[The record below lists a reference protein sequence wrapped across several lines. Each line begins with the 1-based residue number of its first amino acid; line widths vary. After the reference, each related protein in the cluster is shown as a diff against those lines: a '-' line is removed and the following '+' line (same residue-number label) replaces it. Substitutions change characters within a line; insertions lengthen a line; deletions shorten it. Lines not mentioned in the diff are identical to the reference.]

1 MLKMASRHHNQVF
14 TNQRMLN
21 QGKSTRFAR
30 SYKVTIVGEDK
41 GEGRHTGS
49 LHSLCCRGRSCSSR
63 TSRCPPRSCSSRT
76 PCSTPGREEASTHAR
91 SVSDTRVAGI
101 SERKVVATNLV
112 LGRASSPRDPAF
124 WGKTH
129 RKTQIS

>member
-1 MLKMASRHHNQVF
+1 MFKMVSRHHNQVF
-14 TNQRMLN
+14 TNQRMPN

-30 SYKVTIVGEDK
+30 NYKVTIVGEDK

-63 TSRCPPRSCSSRT
+63 TSQCPPRSCSSRT
-76 PCSTPGREEASTHAR
+76 PCSTPGRGRGFNTCSQW
-91 SVSDTRVAGI
+91 SDTRVAEI
-101 SERKVVATNLV
+101 SERNVLATNLV

>member
-1 MLKMASRHHNQVF
+1 MLKMVSRHHNQVF
-14 TNQRMLN
+14 TNHRMLN

-41 GEGRHTGS
+41 GEGRHRGS
-49 LHSLCCRGRSCSSR
+49 SHSLCCRGRSCSSR

-76 PCSTPGREEASTHAR
+76 PCSTPGREEASTHAGN
-91 SVSDTRVAGI
+91 VSDTRVAEI
-101 SERKVVATNLV
+101 SERNVLATNLV

>member
-1 MLKMASRHHNQVF
+1 MFKMVSRHHNQVF

-21 QGKSTRFAR
+21 NGKSTRFAR

-41 GEGRHTGS
+41 GEGRHRGS
-49 LHSLCCRGRSCSSR
+49 SHSLCCRGRSCSSR
-63 TSRCPPRSCSSRT
+63 TSRFPPRSCSSRT

-101 SERKVVATNLV
+101 SERNVVATSSGKICGGFCTLV
-112 LGRASSPRDPAF
+112 TL
-124 WGKTH
+124 
-129 RKTQIS
+129 

>member
-1 MLKMASRHHNQVF
+1 MFKMVSRHHNQVF

-63 TSRCPPRSCSSRT
+63 TSRSPPHSCSSRT
-76 PCSTPGREEASTHAR
+76 PCSTPGRGRGLNPCSQCERYTCCRPTLSLVEHPRPVIPPSGEKHTAKHKFRDREIIST
-91 SVSDTRVAGI
+91 
-101 SERKVVATNLV
+101 
-112 LGRASSPRDPAF
+112 
-124 WGKTH
+124 
-129 RKTQIS
+129 